1 MFIRKMKEPANSNYQ
16 VNNKLILDFLFPIK
30 IIIFSLSFLSLIDKI
45 GTTEYIKNS
54 NIKLFSV
61 CSTLL
66 NGNNIIVY
74 RYGILIFQTSFLSP
88 IYQYNFT
95 SENEL
100 NSETEL
106 VKTVIS
112 QFDFNYKEPITNDN
126 INEKIKIEDTIII
139 ILSTGNIY
147 VLSPKGKFI
156 FSDDISEKLDGDY
169 YNLVPYKIDSVNKYY
184 YYFII
189 FKNSNKLLAI
199 LYYKIDL
206 NNKKIYY
213 YLIILHYYIAHQIHL
228 RKLALILLVVK

>member
-54 NIKLFSV
+54 DIKLFSV

-100 NSETEL
+100 NSEKEL
-106 VKTVIS
+106 DKTVIS

-139 ILSTGNIY
+139 ILSMGNIY

-156 FSDDISEKLDGDY
+156 FSDDVYL
-169 YNLVPYKIDSVNKYY
+169 
-184 YYFII
+184 
-189 FKNSNKLLAI
+189 KN
-199 LYYKIDL
+199 
-206 NNKKIYY
+206 
-213 YLIILHYYIAHQIHL
+213 
-228 RKLALILLVVK
+228 